1 MILWILLCTFGFG
14 ATIDLDDS
22 FYDPKMDYSN
32 FSGRI
37 SDKDDTG
44 QILKISSENKNIK
57 FFRAGDLVNFT
68 ISNSNSNPCH
78 GSVRSVEPGY
88 FVIYVK
94 DFEVCGENAEFFRRG
109 SALVFKSDTLQDR
122 IKTMSN
128 YRVTILRRKDDFLQQ
143 LNGINN
149 FLWTYDQKKVFVAA
163 DYDKK
168 IAEMDKEKSKAVD
181 FLQDEREDKIKLRK
195 ELIKRIDNLNR
206 DLEYYRISKDELF
219 DDRWHLDLNMGLP
232 VKERPQAHK
241 NY

>member
-149 FLWTYDQKKVFVAA
+149 FLWTYDQKKVLVAA

-241 NY
+241 DY

>member
-1 MILWILLCTFGFG
+1 MILWILLCNFSLG

-37 SDKDDTG
+37 TDKDDTG
-44 QILKISSENKNIK
+44 QMLKISSENKNIK
-57 FFRAGDLVNFT
+57 FFRAGDLVNFS
-68 ISNSNSNPCH
+68 IANSNRNPCAAN
-78 GSVRSVEPGY
+78 VRSVEPGY

-94 DFEVCGENAEFFRRG
+94 NFEVCGENAEFFRRG
-109 SALVFKSDTLQDR
+109 SALVFKSDILQER
-122 IKTMSN
+122 IKTMSD

-149 FLWTYDQKKVFVAA
+149 FLWTYDQKKVLLAA
-163 DYDKK
+163 DFDKK
-168 IAEMDKEKSKAVD
+168 IAELDNEKSKAID
-181 FLQDEREDKIKLRK
+181 FLQDEREDKIKIRK

-219 DDRWHLDLNMGLP
+219 EDRWHLDLNLGLP
-232 VKERPQAHK
+232 VNSRPQAHK
-241 NY
+241 KP